1 MQIYSFHALIKQIIR
16 YFSKV
21 VVPRMSLCLQ
31 MLICHRQTNFI
42 PNKMQRLTKND
53 VPLHHVTKNKLRF
66 MEYQALNESAQMKAN
81 AKKRSIY
88 INKVDSGM
96 PRWLIELSFVLFVA
110 QAVST
115 ENTIFNW
122 IESHGMEIPRSIIFL
137 IGDLILYYGMMVG
150 MKPLRRPFTT
160 LWWILIVLDMAGNI
174 TFIASDSIIDMVLA
188 IANPLAFLPLG
199 FAIAF
204 FYRGWLQWVGIL
216 MVGYMVTMII
226 FPIMLDPFLPVLLID
241 IIAIAGQIAFGW
253 SMRRVL
259 V

>member
-1 MQIYSFHALIKQIIR
+1 
-16 YFSKV
+16 
-21 VVPRMSLCLQ
+21 
-31 MLICHRQTNFI
+31 
-42 PNKMQRLTKND
+42 
-53 VPLHHVTKNKLRF
+53 
-66 MEYQALNESAQMKAN
+66 MEYQALSESAQMEAN
-81 AKKRSIY
+81 AKKQSIY

-96 PRWLIELSFVLFVA
+96 PRWLIELGFVLFVA

-122 IESHGMEIPRSIIFL
+122 IESNGMEIPRSILFI

-150 MKPLRRPFTT
+150 MKALRRPFTT

-174 TFIASDSIIDMVLA
+174 TFIASDSIINMVLA

-199 FAIAF
+199 FSIAF

-259 V
+259 I

>member
-1 MQIYSFHALIKQIIR
+1 MLSYSFCV
-16 YFSKV
+16 S
-21 VVPRMSLCLQ
+21 
-31 MLICHRQTNFI
+31 
-42 PNKMQRLTKND
+42 
-53 VPLHHVTKNKLRF
+53 LHHVTKNKLRI
-66 MEYQALNESAQMKAN
+66 MEYQALSESAQMKAN

-96 PRWLIELSFVLFVA
+96 PRWLIELGFVLFVA
-110 QAVST
+110 QAVCT
-115 ENTIFNW
+115 ENSINNW
-122 IESHGMEIPRSIIFL
+122 IESHGMEIPRTIVFL
-137 IGDLILYYGMMVG
+137 IGDFILYYGMMVG

-174 TFIASDSIIDMVLA
+174 TFIASDSIIDLVLA

-226 FPIMLDPFLPVLLID
+226 LPIMLAPFLSILLID
-241 IIAIAGQIAFGW
+241 LIAIAGQIAFGW

-259 V
+259 I

>member
-1 MQIYSFHALIKQIIR
+1 MQLFLKKCVS
-16 YFSKV
+16 
-21 VVPRMSLCLQ
+21 
-31 MLICHRQTNFI
+31 
-42 PNKMQRLTKND
+42 
-53 VPLHHVTKNKLRF
+53 LHHVTKNKLRI
-66 MEYQALNESAQMKAN
+66 MEYQALSESAQMKAN

-96 PRWLIELSFVLFVA
+96 PRWLIELGFVLFVA

-122 IESHGMEIPRSIIFL
+122 IESHGMEIPRSIVFL
-137 IGDLILYYGMMVG
+137 IGDFILYYGMMVG

-174 TFIASDSIIDMVLA
+174 TFIASDSIINLVLA

-226 FPIMLDPFLPVLLID
+226 LPIMLYPFLPILLVD

>member
-1 MQIYSFHALIKQIIR
+1 MLSYSFCV
-16 YFSKV
+16 S
-21 VVPRMSLCLQ
+21 
-31 MLICHRQTNFI
+31 
-42 PNKMQRLTKND
+42 
-53 VPLHHVTKNKLRF
+53 LHHVTKNKLRI
-66 MEYQALNESAQMKAN
+66 MEYQALSESAQMKAN

-96 PRWLIELSFVLFVA
+96 PRWLIELGFVLFVA
-110 QAVST
+110 QAVCT
-115 ENTIFNW
+115 ENSINNW
-122 IESHGMEIPRSIIFL
+122 IESHGMEIPRTIVFL
-137 IGDLILYYGMMVG
+137 IGDFILYYGMMVG

-160 LWWILIVLDMAGNI
+160 LWWILIVLVMAGNI
-174 TFIASDSIIDMVLA
+174 TFIASDSIINLVLA

-226 FPIMLDPFLPVLLID
+226 LPIMLYPFLPILLVD

-259 V
+259 I

>member
-1 MQIYSFHALIKQIIR
+1 
-16 YFSKV
+16 
-21 VVPRMSLCLQ
+21 
-31 MLICHRQTNFI
+31 
-42 PNKMQRLTKND
+42 
-53 VPLHHVTKNKLRF
+53 
-66 MEYQALNESAQMKAN
+66 MEYQAFNESAQMKAN

-96 PRWLIELSFVLFVA
+96 PRWLIELGFVLFVA
-110 QAVST
+110 QAVCT

-150 MKPLRRPFTT
+150 MKPLRRPFTA
-160 LWWILIVLDMAGNI
+160 LWWILIILDMAGNI
-174 TFIASDSIIDMVLA
+174 TFVSSYSIVNLVLA

-226 FPIMLDPFLPVLLID
+226 LPIMLAPFLSILLID
-241 IIAIAGQIAFGW
+241 LIAIAGQIAFGW

-259 V
+259 I